1 MRAVLRP
8 GFLASFVAGWLI
20 AFAAVPVHACGPVI
34 EIDFYESGPD
44 IMSIHNRSEEA
55 WSLVSLTFNLST
67 SAGSLIFDTAFGG
80 AGENSPSDFDI
91 IGGNARLAATP
102 RVSDGDTVLVMLFAS
117 FGPGQHL
124 EFTVDLDDRLVNSVL
139 GQAIVVGSEIA
150 GARVD
155 GTLRD
160 PKGNDMPVRGIF
172 NDKAQA
178 QLTSLSC
185 V

>member
-8 GFLASFVAGWLI
+8 GFLASFVAGWMLVI
-20 AFAAVPVHACGPVI
+20 TALPARACGPVV
-34 EIDFYESGPD
+34 EIDFYESSPD

-55 WSLVSLTFNLST
+55 WSLVSLTFNLGT
-67 SAGSLIFDTAFGG
+67 SAGSLIFDTVFGG
-80 AGENSPSDFDI
+80 AGENIPSDFDI
-91 IGGNARLAATP
+91 IGGTARLAATP
-102 RVSDGDTVLVMLFAS
+102 KVSDGDVVLLMLFAS
-117 FGPGQHL
+117 FGPGQNL
-124 EFTVDLDDRLVNSVL
+124 EFTVDLDDRLVDSVL

-155 GTLRD
+155 GILRD